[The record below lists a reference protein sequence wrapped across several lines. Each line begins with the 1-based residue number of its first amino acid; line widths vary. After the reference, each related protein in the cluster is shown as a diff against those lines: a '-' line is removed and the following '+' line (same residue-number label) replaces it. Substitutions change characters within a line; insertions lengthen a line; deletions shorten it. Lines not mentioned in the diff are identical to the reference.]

1 MSLLVE
7 RGEIVGLIGPN
18 GSGKTTLLNV
28 INGLERADDG
38 TIALDDRRIERSAG
52 ARRSPAPASAAP
64 SRRWRLPATPSRPT
78 WRARWRRV
86 RPSCCSTSRRPASA
100 TASGGRCRRL
110 LASLRDAGR
119 GVLIVDHDIEL
130 LSRVCD
136 RLVCLDRGRVIASG
150 SPAEVRADP
159 RVRASFLGL
168 DGDRGMSAVLE
179 IGDVSVE
186 AGEIVALLGGNG
198 AGKTTLLETV
208 LGFHPGRVVL
218 FGRDASALAVEQ
230 RVGLGV
236 GYVPEGRRVF
246 AGLTV
251 RENLEAASSLPAG
264 QRRQRVEEMLA
275 LFPMLGERPEA
286 RAWLLSGGQQQ
297 MLALAR
303 ALMDRPRLL
312 LLDEPTLGLAPV
324 VVADLLRRLSAMTA
338 DGTAILLAE
347 QRAALALGVA
357 RRGVV
362 LSRGQV
368 VRRGSAA
375 ELAADPTLADLMAGA

>member
-1 MSLLVE
+1 
-7 RGEIVGLIGPN
+7 
-18 GSGKTTLLNV
+18 
-28 INGLERADDG
+28 
-38 TIALDDRRIERSAG
+38 
-52 ARRSPAPASAAP
+52 
-64 SRRWRLPATPSRPT
+64 
-78 WRARWRRV
+78 
-86 RPSCCSTSRRPASA
+86 
-100 TASGGRCRRL
+100 
-110 LASLRDAGR
+110 
-119 GVLIVDHDIEL
+119 
-130 LSRVCD
+130 
-136 RLVCLDRGRVIASG
+136 
-150 SPAEVRADP
+150 
-159 RVRASFLGL
+159 
-168 DGDRGMSAVLE
+168 MSAVLE

-186 AGEIVALLGGNG
+186 AGEIVALLGSNG

-230 RVGLGV
+230 RVGLGM

-275 LFPMLGERPEA
+275 LFPMLGERPGA

-303 ALMDRPRLL
+303 ALMGHPRLL

-324 VVADLLRRLSAMTA
+324 VVADLLRRLAAMTA
-338 DGTAILLAE
+338 NGTAILLAE

-375 ELAADPTLADLMAGA
+375 ELVADPTLADLMAGA

>member
-1 MSLLVE
+1 MS
-7 RGEIVGLIGPN
+7 
-18 GSGKTTLLNV
+18 T
-28 INGLERADDG
+28 
-38 TIALDDRRIERSAG
+38 
-52 ARRSPAPASAAP
+52 
-64 SRRWRLPATPSRPT
+64 
-78 WRARWRRV
+78 
-86 RPSCCSTSRRPASA
+86 
-100 TASGGRCRRL
+100 
-110 LASLRDAGR
+110 
-119 GVLIVDHDIEL
+119 
-130 LSRVCD
+130 
-136 RLVCLDRGRVIASG
+136 
-150 SPAEVRADP
+150 
-159 RVRASFLGL
+159 
-168 DGDRGMSAVLE
+168 VLE
-179 IGDVSVE
+179 IGELSVE

-208 LGFHPGRVVL
+208 LGFQPGRVML

-230 RVGLGV
+230 RIGLGV

-246 AGLTV
+246 ASLTV
-251 RENLEAASSLPAG
+251 RENLEASSSLPAP

-275 LFPMLGERPEA
+275 IFPMLGERPDA

-324 VVADLLRRLSAMTA
+324 VVADLLRRLAAMTA

-362 LSRGQV
+362 LSRGEL
-368 VRRGSAA
+368 VRHGSAA
-375 ELAADPTLADLMAGA
+375 ELAVDPTLADLMAGA

>member
-1 MSLLVE
+1 MPPFLL
-7 RGEIVGLIGPN
+7 
-18 GSGKTTLLNV
+18 
-28 INGLERADDG
+28 
-38 TIALDDRRIERSAG
+38 LDEPAAG
-52 ARRSPAPASAAP
+52 AGDRERRELVDII
-64 SRRWRLPATPSRPT
+64 RR
-78 WRARWRRV
+78 
-86 RPSCCSTSRRPASA
+86 
-100 TASGGRCRRL
+100 
-110 LASLRDAGR
+110 LRDAGR

-136 RLVCLDRGRVIASG
+136 RLICLERGQVIASR
-150 SPAEVRADP
+150 PARRRARRSAGAGQLP
-159 RVRASFLGL
+159 RPRRR
-168 DGDRGMSAVLE
+168 RGMSAVLE
-179 IGDVSVE
+179 IGEVSVE

-208 LGFHPGRVVL
+208 LGFHPGRVML
-218 FGRDASALAVEQ
+218 FGRDVSALTVEQ

-251 RENLEAASSLPAG
+251 RENLEASSSLPAR

-275 LFPMLGERPEA
+275 LFPMLGERPD
-286 RAWLLSGGQQQ
+286 G
-297 MLALAR
+297 
-303 ALMDRPRLL
+303 P
-312 LLDEPTLGLAPV
+312 GLAAVGRPAADAGAGARDDGPAAPAAARRADARPGAGGRGRPV
-324 VVADLLRRLSAMTA
+324 APARRAMTA

-357 RRGVV
+357 RRGIV

-368 VRRGSAA
+368 VRRGPAA

>member
-1 MSLLVE
+1 
-7 RGEIVGLIGPN
+7 
-18 GSGKTTLLNV
+18 
-28 INGLERADDG
+28 
-38 TIALDDRRIERSAG
+38 
-52 ARRSPAPASAAP
+52 
-64 SRRWRLPATPSRPT
+64 
-78 WRARWRRV
+78 
-86 RPSCCSTSRRPASA
+86 
-100 TASGGRCRRL
+100 
-110 LASLRDAGR
+110 
-119 GVLIVDHDIEL
+119 
-130 LSRVCD
+130 
-136 RLVCLDRGRVIASG
+136 
-150 SPAEVRADP
+150 
-159 RVRASFLGL
+159 
-168 DGDRGMSAVLE
+168 MSAVLE
-179 IGDVSVE
+179 IAEVSVE

-198 AGKTTLLETV
+198 AGKTTLLKTV
-208 LGFHPGRVVL
+208 LGFSSGRVML
-218 FGRDASALAVEQ
+218 FGRDASRLSVEQ
-230 RVGLGV
+230 RIALGV

-251 RENLEAASSLPAG
+251 RENLEAASSLPTG

-303 ALMDRPRLL
+303 ALMERPRLL

-324 VVADLLRRLSAMTA
+324 VVADLLRRLGAMTA

-375 ELAADPTLADLMAGA
+375 ELAADPMLADLMAGA

>member
-1 MSLLVE
+1 
-7 RGEIVGLIGPN
+7 
-18 GSGKTTLLNV
+18 
-28 INGLERADDG
+28 
-38 TIALDDRRIERSAG
+38 
-52 ARRSPAPASAAP
+52 
-64 SRRWRLPATPSRPT
+64 
-78 WRARWRRV
+78 
-86 RPSCCSTSRRPASA
+86 
-100 TASGGRCRRL
+100 
-110 LASLRDAGR
+110 
-119 GVLIVDHDIEL
+119 
-130 LSRVCD
+130 
-136 RLVCLDRGRVIASG
+136 
-150 SPAEVRADP
+150 
-159 RVRASFLGL
+159 
-168 DGDRGMSAVLE
+168 MSAVLE
-179 IGDVSVE
+179 IGDLAVE

-218 FGRDASALAVEQ
+218 FGRDASALSVEQ
-230 RVGLGV
+230 RIGLGV

-251 RENLEAASSLPAG
+251 RENLEASSSLPAP
-264 QRRQRVEEMLA
+264 QRRRRLDEMLA

-324 VVADLLRRLSAMTA
+324 VVADLLRRLAVMTT

-347 QRAALALGVA
+347 QRAALALGIA

-368 VRRGSAA
+368 VRRGPADQ
-375 ELAADPTLADLMAGA
+375 LAADPALADLMAGA

>member
-1 MSLLVE
+1 MS
-7 RGEIVGLIGPN
+7 
-18 GSGKTTLLNV
+18 T
-28 INGLERADDG
+28 
-38 TIALDDRRIERSAG
+38 
-52 ARRSPAPASAAP
+52 
-64 SRRWRLPATPSRPT
+64 
-78 WRARWRRV
+78 
-86 RPSCCSTSRRPASA
+86 
-100 TASGGRCRRL
+100 
-110 LASLRDAGR
+110 
-119 GVLIVDHDIEL
+119 
-130 LSRVCD
+130 
-136 RLVCLDRGRVIASG
+136 
-150 SPAEVRADP
+150 
-159 RVRASFLGL
+159 
-168 DGDRGMSAVLE
+168 VLE

-218 FGRDASALAVEQ
+218 FGRDASALAIEQ

-264 QRRQRVEEMLA
+264 QRRQRLDEMLA

-303 ALMDRPRLL
+303 ALMGRPRLL

-324 VVADLLRRLSAMTA
+324 VVADLLRRLAVMTA

-368 VRRGSAA
+368 VRRGSAG
-375 ELAADPTLADLMAGA
+375 ELAADPMLADLMAGA

>member
-1 MSLLVE
+1 
-7 RGEIVGLIGPN
+7 
-18 GSGKTTLLNV
+18 
-28 INGLERADDG
+28 
-38 TIALDDRRIERSAG
+38 
-52 ARRSPAPASAAP
+52 
-64 SRRWRLPATPSRPT
+64 
-78 WRARWRRV
+78 
-86 RPSCCSTSRRPASA
+86 
-100 TASGGRCRRL
+100 
-110 LASLRDAGR
+110 
-119 GVLIVDHDIEL
+119 
-130 LSRVCD
+130 
-136 RLVCLDRGRVIASG
+136 
-150 SPAEVRADP
+150 
-159 RVRASFLGL
+159 
-168 DGDRGMSAVLE
+168 MSAVLE

-218 FGRDASALAVEQ
+218 FGSDASALAVEQ
-230 RVGLGV
+230 RVSLGV

-251 RENLEAASSLPAG
+251 HENLEAASSLPAP
-264 QRRQRVEEMLA
+264 QRRQRVDEMLA
-275 LFPMLGERPEA
+275 LFPMLGERPDA

-324 VVADLLRRLSAMTA
+324 VVADLLRRLAGMTA

-357 RRGVV
+357 RRGVI
-362 LSRGQV
+362 LSRGQL

-375 ELAADPTLADLMAGA
+375 ELAADPALADLMAGA

>member
-1 MSLLVE
+1 
-7 RGEIVGLIGPN
+7 
-18 GSGKTTLLNV
+18 
-28 INGLERADDG
+28 
-38 TIALDDRRIERSAG
+38 
-52 ARRSPAPASAAP
+52 
-64 SRRWRLPATPSRPT
+64 
-78 WRARWRRV
+78 
-86 RPSCCSTSRRPASA
+86 
-100 TASGGRCRRL
+100 
-110 LASLRDAGR
+110 
-119 GVLIVDHDIEL
+119 
-130 LSRVCD
+130 
-136 RLVCLDRGRVIASG
+136 
-150 SPAEVRADP
+150 
-159 RVRASFLGL
+159 
-168 DGDRGMSAVLE
+168 MSAVLE
-179 IGDVSVE
+179 IGEVSVE

-208 LGFHPGRVVL
+208 LGFHPGRVML
-218 FGRDASALAVEQ
+218 FGRDVSALVVEQ
-230 RVGLGV
+230 RVQAGV

-251 RENLEAASSLPAG
+251 RENLEASSSQPAQ
-264 QRRQRVEEMLA
+264 QRRQRLDEMLA

-324 VVADLLRRLSAMTA
+324 VVADLLRRLGAMTA

-347 QRAALALGVA
+347 QRAALALSVA